1 MSRIGN
7 KKIIIPENIEIKIID
22 SNVIIKDSTEE
33 SIIKIPANL
42 NVDLTEN
49 ILRVT
54 RKNELKESKSLHGT
68 YLRLIENTIIGMTDG
83 FVKKLEY
90 KGVGYTVAVNDN
102 KLAMRLGFSHPIE
115 VEIPKDLNVSVQ
127 KSTILIEGK
136 DKEKVGLF
144 AAKIR
149 EIKKPEVYKGKG
161 IRYHDEQVKKKAGKA
176 AQSSSS

>member
-7 KKIIIPENIEIKIID
+7 KKIMIPENIEVKIDGSSVMLKNPVAESTIKLP
-22 SNVIIKDSTEE
+22 V
-33 SIIKIPANL
+33 NL
-42 NVDLTEN
+42 SVNLSDN

-68 YLRLIENTIIGMTDG
+68 YLRLIENTIVGMTDG
-83 FVKKLEY
+83 FAKKLEY
-90 KGVGYTVAVNDN
+90 KGVGFTVAVNGD

-115 VEIPKDLNVSVQ
+115 IEIPKDLNVSVQ
-127 KSTILIEGK
+127 KNVILVEGK
-136 DKEKVGLF
+136 NKEKVGLF

-161 IRYHDEQVKKKAGKA
+161 IRYQDEQVKKKAGKA
-176 AQSSSS
+176 AQSAGS